1 MRYVDDPPIEDHQ
14 HRGYFV
20 ENVGSPH
27 VATGTLG
34 LNLRALSGRRASNV
48 AARGAHSRRQGC
60 PSALL
65 LLTRRCAEL
74 MAAQSAAGRAGRV
87 ALPTTMLDEPTV

>member
-48 AARGAHSRRQGC
+48 AARGARTGF

-65 LLTRRCAEL
+65 LLTRRCA
-74 MAAQSAAGRAGRV
+74 
-87 ALPTTMLDEPTV
+87 PN

>member
-48 AARGAHSRRQGC
+48 AARGARSRLSIGFAVAYAQMR
-60 PSALL
+60 
-65 LLTRRCAEL
+65 AEL